1 MLIPNKLRGFRSAP
15 INALIDCV
23 RALQPLAGE
32 NVEIRRSP
40 SGTIISSTGG
50 GGGGG
55 ISIDSLFAW
64 KVREDGIWEDE
75 EEDTGGTTGG
85 ETGGDTG
92 GETGGEEEEKP
103 KAPRYQVFAP
113 IAVINGSAL
122 QEAPDGYTTAF
133 SWQDIPRED
142 TEASSSSGFTLY
154 AILRYAPASGGSSG
168 SVQEGTGLSFT
179 LKPTL
184 PDTSK
189 DPKGTIYRL
198 IPIAQVDG
206 EGAITQLHAGVII
219 ETFPTTNLSLGPI
232 EYDDQTKNVVQ
243 FLGSYDASGNFK
255 KAVDANGQY
264 LIGADYGKPLSALRA
279 ESSDSIY
286 TFTGFKPLGTDEKYG
301 KFAEK
306 HTFTGG
312 TKDLTYTAPET
323 EDGMGALSAV
333 TGISFDFWGSKPTD
347 GAATTLLQTVIESA
361 NDKNTYESASS

>member
-23 RALQPLAGE
+23 RALQPIAGD
-32 NVEIRRSP
+32 NVDIRRSP
-40 SGTIISSTGG
+40 SGTIISSTG

-92 GETGGEEEEKP
+92 SDTGEKP
-103 KAPRYQVFAP
+103 KIPRYQVFAP

-179 LKPTL
+179 FKSTL

-198 IPIAQVDG
+198 IPIAKVDG

-219 ETFPTTNLSLGPI
+219 ETFPTANLFLGPI
-232 EYDDQTKNVVQ
+232 EYDDATKNVVQ
-243 FLGSYDASGNFK
+243 FLGNYDASGNFK

-279 ESSDSIY
+279 ESNSAIY
-286 TFTGFKPLGTDEKYG
+286 TFTGFKPLGIDEKFG

-312 TKDLTYTAPET
+312 TKDLTYTAPEN
-323 EDGMGALSAV
+323 EEGMGALSGIS
-333 TGISFDFWGSKPTD
+333 GISFDFWGSKPSEGTP
-347 GAATTLLQTVIESA
+347 TTFLQTVIESA